1 MGKYLIFSAPFARVH
16 GCLGAWAQ
24 AHEYTHMRVC
34 THTYALSQTH
44 TQEQIYTST
53 QRYYE
58 ANPGDLDFLS
68 KSAYEN
74 QKLKED
80 A

>member
-1 MGKYLIFSAPFARVH
+1 MGKYLISAPLAREH
-16 GCLGAWAQ
+16 GCMAQ
-24 AHEYTHMRVC
+24 AHECTHMRAY

-44 TQEQIYTST
+44 TQEQIHTPT
-53 QRYYE
+53 QRYSE
-58 ANPGDLDFLS
+58 ANSGDLDFLR
-68 KSAYEN
+68 KSVYKN